1 MLRHH
6 SQLFEDLLY
15 CVYQRWSVL
24 LIGDESVGKSYLIRT
39 VASMLK
45 KNVYEYS
52 MNNSSDTNEL
62 LGCFEQL
69 EITRHISIYIHKLQ
83 EYLNNLVSSIL
94 SLYCN
99 EFYERYHGINTLVDS
114 EERNESNKR
123 RKRYNSST
131 NTVVSSPIEVTE
143 QEDLY
148 YSILVQLNQFLAQL
162 NQFLVQ
168 LSMSSTNVSDSDS
181 NEYNS
186 KVIEYLQKILDY
198 IQATS
203 ILQSMKQQYKS
214 TYDDLS
220 ADYSTLRVLNEK
232 KIKGSFE
239 WIDSSLIDAITNGYW
254 VILDNV
260 NFCNANIL
268 DRLNSLLEPNGVLVM
283 SECGP
288 VNGKTRIIVPHP
300 NFRLFLVM
308 NPKYGEISRAMRNR
322 CVEIYVP
329 SYSEDE
335 TDTIQETEASQET
348 RLMNSNLLC
357 DEYDIIRCLG
367 IRNHDVI
374 FAIINL
380 HHTIQRLCQKNH
392 YLVNERY
399 LKRFVHLLVI
409 QIERGHSIDSIFFS
423 SLEQIYPS
431 SVLNEI
437 SELIHKYIVLFKS
450 MKNQRCSYAP
460 FFTSEEKYNYEEKHV
475 CFIVLNVMDYRFI
488 CYITC

>member
-168 LSMSSTNVSDSDS
+168 WLSLPF
-181 NEYNS
+181 YN
-186 KVIEYLQKILDY
+186 
-198 IQATS
+198 
-203 ILQSMKQQYKS
+203 
-214 TYDDLS
+214 
-220 ADYSTLRVLNEK
+220 
-232 KIKGSFE
+232 
-239 WIDSSLIDAITNGYW
+239 
-254 VILDNV
+254 
-260 NFCNANIL
+260 
-268 DRLNSLLEPNGVLVM
+268 
-283 SECGP
+283 
-288 VNGKTRIIVPHP
+288 
-300 NFRLFLVM
+300 
-308 NPKYGEISRAMRNR
+308 
-322 CVEIYVP
+322 
-329 SYSEDE
+329 
-335 TDTIQETEASQET
+335 
-348 RLMNSNLLC
+348 
-357 DEYDIIRCLG
+357 
-367 IRNHDVI
+367 
-374 FAIINL
+374 
-380 HHTIQRLCQKNH
+380 
-392 YLVNERY
+392 
-399 LKRFVHLLVI
+399 
-409 QIERGHSIDSIFFS
+409 
-423 SLEQIYPS
+423 
-431 SVLNEI
+431 
-437 SELIHKYIVLFKS
+437 
-450 MKNQRCSYAP
+450 
-460 FFTSEEKYNYEEKHV
+460 
-475 CFIVLNVMDYRFI
+475 CF
-488 CYITC
+488 